1 MANVFDLNIRKA
13 NGYVVVRTDGYLNQ
27 LGGELLSKECLAL
40 INSGYNKLVVN
51 FKKTGMVNSI
61 GISILIDIIE
71 KLQRMDGALYFCC
84 LTSTIARTFKIMG
97 LTQFSQIFPD
107 EQTAI
112 AHIQ

>member
-51 FKKTGMVNSI
+51 F
-61 GISILIDIIE
+61 
-71 KLQRMDGALYFCC
+71 
-84 LTSTIARTFKIMG
+84 
-97 LTQFSQIFPD
+97 
-107 EQTAI
+107 
-112 AHIQ
+112 